1 LEQWVSDIRS
11 TWQVIA
17 CSLGVAFIIGFVY
30 MVLMRYCSGVLTWVA
45 ILAFI
50 GGLAVLGWRF
60 YEKGQETQTTTDAT
74 GDSSSSSNGSK
85 TYTTEKIIAY
95 VCWGVAGL
103 TFLAVLCLFSRIRL
117 AIAIMKAA
125 ADYVKDT
132 PSAFIVPPL
141 TFLSVMTFFGFW
153 GVAVVY
159 LISSGDPSQIKSTP
173 FGTFTFDKTLKR
185 LLIYELFGLLWF
197 NAFVI
202 ASCQFVIASSVSLW
216 YFSQGTGQGASKTI
230 RTSIWRLLRYHLDSI
245 AFGSLI
251 IAIIQMIRI
260 VLAYMQAQAQKLAGK
275 QGKAIQF
282 ALSCLQCYVACFER
296 FIKFL
301 NKNAYI
307 QIALTGKSFCGAA
320 KDAFFLILRNPLR
333 FGMVAGIGGI
343 FVFFGKVF
351 VAAITALIG
360 FFVITKWTRFSDN
373 LYSPFIPTA
382 LMFIFAYCIGAIF
395 MTVYGLAADT
405 ILACFVTDEELSK
418 KKNAP
423 ARHCPSTLRD
433 FIDHNKKV

>member
-1 LEQWVSDIRS
+1 
-11 TWQVIA
+11 
-17 CSLGVAFIIGFVY
+17 
-30 MVLMRYCSGVLTWVA
+30 
-45 ILAFI
+45 
-50 GGLAVLGWRF
+50 
-60 YEKGQETQTTTDAT
+60 
-74 GDSSSSSNGSK
+74 
-85 TYTTEKIIAY
+85 
-95 VCWGVAGL
+95 
-103 TFLAVLCLFSRIRL
+103 
-117 AIAIMKAA
+117 
-125 ADYVKDT
+125 
-132 PSAFIVPPL
+132 
-141 TFLSVMTFFGFW
+141 
-153 GVAVVY
+153 
-159 LISSGDPSQIKSTP
+159 
-173 FGTFTFDKTLKR
+173 
-185 LLIYELFGLLWF
+185 
-197 NAFVI
+197 
-202 ASCQFVIASSVSLW
+202 
-216 YFSQGTGQGASKTI
+216 
-230 RTSIWRLLRYHLDSI
+230 
-245 AFGSLI
+245 
-251 IAIIQMIRI
+251 MIRI

-333 FGMVAGIGGI
+333 FGLVSGIGGI

-360 FFVITKWTRFSDN
+360 FLVITKWSRYSDS
-373 LYSPFIPTA
+373 LYSPFIPTI
-382 LMFIFAYCIGAIF
+382 LMFVFAYCIGAIF